1 MKDDVLVASMLDL
14 DVIDIIQTT
23 YISFLFL
30 LLLVQLFALL

>member
-1 MKDDVLVASMLDL
+1 MNNEVLVASMLDL

-30 LLLVQLFALL
+30 LLLVQLFAFM